1 MGYKEKE
8 LQDFVANERAKQE
21 ILVNKDRE
29 REERRIE
36 REIKREQ
43 DARKHEKDF
52 LKMQLD
58 LQKAKSEN
66 PGGQNGVLNPLLRN

>member
-1 MGYKEKE
+1 MDLKELVDLGVKMGYKEKE

-36 REIKREQ
+36 RKIKREQ
-43 DARKHEKDF
+43 DAREHEKDV
-52 LKMQLD
+52 LKMQLN
-58 LQKAKSEN
+58 L
-66 PGGQNGVLNPLLRN
+66 